1 MGCQRQ
7 KPKGSQSS
15 ERSLRHTSW
24 GVVGGSLKSWSSS
37 SRLDGLG
44 GAMQI
49 AYGYGRVIAKNAAHP
64 CCGTNNV
71 GLLSPRR
78 DSQWGGGGAEA
89 EPTFSPDGKFRP
101 RFPCLF
107 GPDALPLLPLGAVAM
122 MTIKNG
128 NATARTP
135 PVAVCLCLP
144 LPRGGVA
151 TTRTK
156 GNGNTRRDQKGK
168 PRRRGRGEKGEGVGE
183 KEERASSL
191 GYGQTLQRLHHHS
204 LPFLVSRPL
213 PTLRS
218 PCVLPLLPCPPP
230 LQLG

>member
-1 MGCQRQ
+1 MR
-7 KPKGSQSS
+7 
-15 ERSLRHTSW
+15 RTR
-24 GVVGGSLKSWSSS
+24 VVAPIM
-37 SRLDGLG
+37 LG
-44 GAMQI
+44 F
-49 AYGYGRVIAKNAAHP
+49 
-64 CCGTNNV
+64 
-71 GLLSPRR
+71 SPREETVNG
-78 DSQWGGGGAEA
+78 GGGGAEA

-135 PVAVCLCLP
+135 PVVSPYRAVGWP
-144 LPRGGVA
+144 LREQRETATPAGTNKESQGG
-151 TTRTK
+151 
-156 GNGNTRRDQKGK
+156 
-168 PRRRGRGEKGEGVGE
+168 GRGEKGEGVGE

-204 LPFLVSRPL
+204 LPFLVSRRL